1 MSLEDQLTALLMVQQ
16 KTLEAIQLLT
26 LEIGESNRICSDC
39 LILLTEL
46 VSGDEQESGQI
57 GDDKYLDS

>member
-1 MSLEDQLTALLMVQQ
+1 MSLEDQLVALLMAQQ

-26 LEIGESNRICSDC
+26 LEISESNRICSDC

-46 VSGDEQESGQI
+46 VSGEEQESDQNGN
-57 GDDKYLDS
+57 DKYLDI